1 MPVTS
6 RPRRTCSVMP
16 LHAASVV
23 LPSKHSPGP
32 SPYIGWKWSKPQM
45 PSKPS
50 PSASCARDA
59 SSGQGIRCW
68 AMSSPKRMDALYY
81 RTTETRHR
89 CEPRRRC
96 GRRLRV
102 EADLALVECR
112 GGREDPDRN
121 LEHQDAE
128 RLGIVHAHGRR
139 RAGGQQAAGAARDHP
154 LERAEHDQVTGHG
167 HEGCKVGEDI
177 LDRGE
182 PVGRELAPAPEEL
195 LEHIGSE

>member
-16 LHAASVV
+16 LQAASVV
-23 LPSKHSPGP
+23 FPSKHYPGP

-81 RTTETRHR
+81 RTTVTRHR
-89 CEPRRRC
+89 REPRRRL
-96 GRRLRV
+96 LRV
-102 EADLALVECR
+102 EADLGLVER
-112 GGREDPDRN
+112 RRSREDADRH
-121 LEHQDAE
+121 LEHEDPE
-128 RLGIVHAHGRR
+128 RLGIVHAH
-139 RAGGQQAAGAARDHP
+139 
-154 LERAEHDQVTGHG
+154 
-167 HEGCKVGEDI
+167 
-177 LDRGE
+177 
-182 PVGRELAPAPEEL
+182 
-195 LEHIGSE
+195 